1 MGDDSGAKASTF
13 SRGRC
18 TAEACPWADP
28 SFCSLPQVWSL
39 SEQGTLLDV
48 LEGVGAPASLLVRG
62 GILVASASSKSSSVK
77 IWDLRSTQK
86 PRPPAP
92 FLDRTG
98 LAAVSHHGSYVY
110 FPKVGDKNKV
120 TIWDLA
126 EGV

>member
-1 MGDDSGAKASTF
+1 M
-13 SRGRC
+13 
-18 TAEACPWADP
+18 
-28 SFCSLPQVWSL
+28 WSL

-62 GILVASASSKSSSVK
+62 GTLVVSASSKSSSVK
-77 IWDLRSTQK
+77 VWDLRSTQK

-126 EGV
+126 EGL